1 MPNATPNDVSK
12 ENQQHRKTLEEKVNA
27 LSSLIEV
34 GIIINSTVQ
43 LNEVMKLVMEKAL
56 GVMNAEASAV
66 FLINAEKHVFEIP
79 VALGDASA
87 KFKTIEIPMDVGIAG
102 AIAKSG
108 EAEIIPD
115 AYKDSRFNAKVD
127 KETGFVTRS
136 ILAAPL
142 KVRDKLIGVAEVI
155 NRNDGNAFDEDD
167 LNLFSAFCRQVA
179 MAIENARVHQ
189 LELDK
194 QRIEQQLEAAK
205 HIQQSFM
212 PESLPKSADRQFE
225 VAARELAAA
234 SVGGDLFD
242 FMEFGEQLLGVT
254 IGDVSGKAFL
264 RRVYGAAGQRLSPVF
279 PNPPRSRRING
290 HSQQSA
296 HRTQQPG
303 HVCDFF
309 CVLYADNGKFCYA
322 NAGHLPLIHIQSK
335 TGEIQQYQKVS
346 GIPLGVVPNFLF
358 EQHTIRL
365 NKGDY
370 LVLVT
375 DGVVEAKNKSG
386 EMYSFE
392 RLLELLKTPQDSC
405 RSVARS
411 AAKRR
416 AIVFGRIFAN
426 TMM

>member
-212 PESLPKSADRQFE
+212 PESLPKSADRQ
-225 VAARELAAA
+225 
-234 SVGGDLFD
+234 
-242 FMEFGEQLLGVT
+242 
-254 IGDVSGKAFL
+254 
-264 RRVYGAAGQRLSPVF
+264 
-279 PNPPRSRRING
+279 
-290 HSQQSA
+290 
-296 HRTQQPG
+296 
-303 HVCDFF
+303 
-309 CVLYADNGKFCYA
+309 
-322 NAGHLPLIHIQSK
+322 
-335 TGEIQQYQKVS
+335 
-346 GIPLGVVPNFLF
+346 
-358 EQHTIRL
+358 
-365 NKGDY
+365 
-370 LVLVT
+370 
-375 DGVVEAKNKSG
+375 
-386 EMYSFE
+386 
-392 RLLELLKTPQDSC
+392 
-405 RSVARS
+405 
-411 AAKRR
+411 
-416 AIVFGRIFAN
+416 
-426 TMM
+426 